1 MLFSPQMLR
10 TPLFEDHLALGA
22 KMVPFAGWEMPLHY
36 PRGINQEHIAVR
48 TNVGVFDVSHM
59 GQVRVR
65 GSEATLFLQF
75 LTLNDP
81 AKLKPGRGQY
91 SMLPNDQGG
100 LIDDLYIYCDAEN
113 DYLVVCNASNR
124 AVVVKHLETLMLS
137 YDVEIFDESDNWAL
151 LALQG
156 PGSSLLLSHH
166 LGDELLEL
174 GKNRKVV
181 TRLQGCLVDIAR
193 TGYTGEDGFEIF
205 CRPDDAFKLWRL
217 CLSEGAEPCGLGSR
231 DTLRLEAGFPLFGHE
246 FTDKTNPLCSDYSWV
261 VKDKNFY
268 GRQYMWNQRCERRLV
283 GLKLT
288 DRGIARQGY
297 TIYKDDQVIGDIT
310 SGTISPLTRES
321 IAMGWIRNRYANLG
335 EIVQIEI
342 RGQKHPAVV
351 TKPPF
356 YQS

>member
-1 MLFSPQMLR
+1 MLR

-36 PRGINQEHIAVR
+36 PRGINQEHLAVR

-65 GSEATLFLQF
+65 GPEATEFLQF
-75 LTLNDP
+75 ATLNDP
-81 AKLKPGRGQY
+81 AKLKARRGQY

-113 DYLVVCNASNR
+113 DFLVVCNASNR
-124 AVVVKHLETLMLS
+124 EVVVKHLETLALT
-137 YDVEIFDESDNWAL
+137 YDVDIFDESDNWAL

-166 LGDELLEL
+166 LGDELLEQR
-174 GKNRKVV
+174 KNSKIV

-193 TGYTGEDGFEIF
+193 TGYTGEDGYEIF
-205 CRPDDAFKLWRL
+205 CRPDDVFKLWRL
-217 CLSEGAEPCGLGSR
+217 FLSEGAEPCGLGSR

-246 FTDKTNPLCSDYSWV
+246 FNQTTNPLCSDYSWV

-268 GRQYMWNQRCERRLV
+268 GRQYMWNQRCEKRLV
-283 GLKLT
+283 GIKLI

-297 TIYKDDQVIGDIT
+297 SIYKDTQVIGEIT

-321 IAMGWIRNRYANLG
+321 IAMGWIQNKYATLD
-335 EIVQIEI
+335 EAIEVEI
-342 RGQKHPAVV
+342 RGQNYAAVV
-351 TKPPF
+351 VKPPF

>member
-1 MLFSPQMLR
+1 MLR
-10 TPLFEDHLALGA
+10 TPLFDDHLALGA
-22 KMVPFAGWEMPLHY
+22 KMVLFAGWEMPLHY
-36 PRGINQEHIAVR
+36 PRGINQEHISVR

-65 GSEATLFLQF
+65 GSEATVFLKF
-75 LTLNDP
+75 ATLNDV
-81 AKLKPGRGQY
+81 AKLKVGRGQY

-113 DYLVVCNASNR
+113 DYLIVCNASNR
-124 AVVVKHLETLMLS
+124 KAVVNQLEMLVLS
-137 YDVEIFDESDNWAL
+137 YNVDLFDESDNWAL

-156 PGSSLLLSHH
+156 PGSSQLLSHH
-166 LGDELLEL
+166 LGDELLEQR
-174 GKNRKVV
+174 KNSKLV

-205 CRPDDAFKLWRL
+205 CRPDDALKLWRL
-217 CLSEGAEPCGLGSR
+217 FLSEGAEPCGLGAR

-246 FTDKTNPLCSDYSWV
+246 FTEKTNPLFSDYAWV

-268 GRQYMWNQRCERRLV
+268 GRPYMWDQRCEKRLV

-297 TIYKDDQVIGDIT
+297 IIYKNAEPIGEIT

-321 IAMGWIRNRYANLG
+321 IAMGWVQNRYTTLG
-335 EIVQIEI
+335 ETIFVEI
-342 RGQKHPAVV
+342 RGQNHAAIV